1 MDNHSETHQLEHLFN
16 VGKLIVPSYQR
27 AYAWEEEQLKQFVSD
42 MLEIEGKGE
51 YYFGHFI
58 LEKTKDDDFEII
70 DGQQRITTFI
80 LFLMVSQI
88 FKNDRSLDNYIHKFE
103 TVDYDRK
110 SFELIKENLKDT
122 VDDWKIGSFELPN
135 KGQTL
140 SIQRILFALNY
151 FRKLFKEE
159 KRLYINKIDSYI
171 RIFIE
176 AAVSTHIII
185 SKAVAVQIFELQN
198 TRGIRLN
205 LIEKVKSRLMKVIYL
220 NAEAE
225 MTEEKIN
232 RIQEE
237 FSKIYQLEEQATS
250 NAFRGE
256 LLLEDI
262 LLHHLR
268 MIDNGSKLNASD
280 KNVFN
285 NPNRYGNKEEL
296 ILNYIDKR
304 INEQSKQNVVD
315 YITDLSNKFRLSVTL
330 ICVELPKYDETNRL
344 IGDVLILDKGLSL
357 EFFILLFHRTD
368 AAGGSELV
376 NKIFKSDELLRLWER
391 LLFTRDFHDKYYRQ
405 QYRDDFEMLF
415 HELVVNDPNDPQ
427 AILKKYVIGGF
438 RKDLMDEE
446 SLSLTVSKFI
456 EINRNNILNN
466 SFHWFVEKMVYV
478 LYKYELSQNADLNM
492 LRNIMKEGRSVE
504 HILPQSWEWAW
515 IAENDFNNTSEN
527 GKKISDEIRNI
538 INGLGN
544 LLLLTPGENSSLSN
558 KHPEVKEY
566 SSCRG
571 GSYDEHN
578 NNKRKW
584 KDYTEWGEIINSR
597 GEKIF
602 DFMKR
607 FIQ

>member
-1 MDNHSETHQLEHLFN
+1 MEDHSETHQLEKLFN
-16 VGKLIVPSYQR
+16 VRKLIVPTYQR
-27 AYAWEEEQLKQFVSD
+27 AYAWEEKQLNQFVSD
-42 MLEIEGKGE
+42 MLEIEEKGE

-80 LFLMVSQI
+80 LFLMVSQLY
-88 FKNDRSLDNYIHKFE
+88 KNDRSLDNYIHKFE

-110 SFELIKENLKDT
+110 SFQLIKENLKDT
-122 VDDWKIGSFELPN
+122 VDDWKISSFELPN
-135 KGQTL
+135 NGQTL

-159 KRLYINKIDSYI
+159 RRLYINKIDSYI
-171 RIFIE
+171 KVFIE
-176 AAVSTHIII
+176 AAISTHIII

-225 MTEEKIN
+225 ITEEKIN

-268 MIDNGSKLNASD
+268 MIDDGSKLIARN
-280 KNVFN
+280 KNLFN
-285 NPNRYGNKEEL
+285 NPNRNGNKEEL

-304 INEQSKQNVVD
+304 IGEQSKQNVVD
-315 YITDLSNKFRLSVTL
+315 YITNLSNKFRLSVTL
-330 ICVELPKYDETNRL
+330 ICIELPKYDEANRL
-344 IGDVLILDKGLSL
+344 IGDVLILDKALSI
-357 EFFILLFHRTD
+357 EFFILLFHRTYT
-368 AAGGSELV
+368 AGVSELV
-376 NKIFKSDELLRLWER
+376 DKIFNNYELLRLWER

-415 HELVVNDPNDPQ
+415 YKLVLNDPDDPQ
-427 AILKKYVIGGF
+427 AILEMYVIEGF

-446 SLSLTVSKFI
+446 SLTLTVSKFF
-456 EINRNNILNN
+456 EINKNNILNN
-466 SFHWFVEKMVYV
+466 SFNWFAEKIVYV

-515 IAENDFNNTSEN
+515 IGENDSNNISEN
-527 GKKISDEIRNI
+527 GKKINGEIRNV

-544 LLLLTPGENSSLSN
+544 LLLITPGENSSLSN
-558 KHPEVKEY
+558 KHPEMKEY
-566 SSCRG
+566 SSCKG

-578 NNKRKW
+578 NKGKW
-584 KDYTEWGEIINSR
+584 KNYTEWGEIINSR

-602 DFMKR
+602 EFMKR